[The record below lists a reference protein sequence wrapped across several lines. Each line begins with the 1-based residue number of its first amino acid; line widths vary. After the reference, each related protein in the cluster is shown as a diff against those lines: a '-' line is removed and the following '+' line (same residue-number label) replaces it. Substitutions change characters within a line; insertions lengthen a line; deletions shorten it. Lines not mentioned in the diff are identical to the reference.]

1 MSDVQLSKLTLGARI
16 GDGGQGKVYELVGD
30 SDRVFKQY
38 HQTTGMPFSPAAL
51 DALIA
56 IRDKLT
62 HAGRPVDR
70 WAAWPSVAVRSG
82 GDTVGFLMPRVPIDF
97 TFEVRGKRRLAELGA
112 LLAKKSNVMFAG
124 VTLPNLAERV
134 AILRNLAGVLATLH
148 EHSVVV
154 GDLSFANV
162 LWARTPEPRV
172 MLIDCDGTRLEGVQ
186 PVLPQADTGDWEDPY
201 AVPGS
206 APTVDRDCYKLAL
219 AVLRVL
225 GGEIDSRPTQLDSIA
240 FPGLDSALEQRI
252 RMLLKQADGPV
263 GTRPTARAWETAFG
277 ERATVQVQPG
287 VRRTIA
293 GPQPKPEMLGTS
305 GSRQFRPVTP
315 PKR

>member
-1 MSDVQLSKLTLGARI
+1 MSDIQLSSLTLGAKL
-16 GDGGQGKVYELVGD
+16 GDGGQGKVYEMVGD

-38 HQTTGMPFSPAAL
+38 HQTNGMVFSPESL

-62 HAGRPVDR
+62 HAGRPVER

-82 GDTVGFLMPRVPIDF
+82 SDTVGFLMPRVPIDF

-124 VTLPNLAERV
+124 VVLPNLAERV

-148 EHSVVV
+148 EHRVVV
-154 GDLSFANV
+154 GDLSFANI
-162 LWARTPEPRV
+162 LWARTPDPRV
-172 MLIDCDGTRLEGVQ
+172 MLIDCDGTRLEGML
-186 PVLPQADTGDWEDPY
+186 PVLPQADTGDWEDPF
-201 AVPGS
+201 ATPGS
-206 APTVDRDCYKLAL
+206 APTIDRDCYKLAL
-219 AVLRVL
+219 AILRVL
-225 GGEIDSRPTQLDSIA
+225 GGEIDSRPTQLDEVALS
-240 FPGLDSALEQRI
+240 GLDSGLEQRI
-252 RMLLKQADGPV
+252 RTLLKQAAGPA
-263 GTRPTARAWETAFG
+263 GTRPTARVWEAALG

-293 GPQPKPEMLGTS
+293 GPQPKPEMLGNS
-305 GSRQFRPVTP
+305 GARQFRPVTP